1 MEGRIFEGKLFL
13 SAHATADV
21 KKGRVA
27 MDTEKAMKKPE
38 VTGPY
43 EKLITRFCKWAE
55 NRADIRAAVVIGS
68 RARVDHPADEWADL
82 DTVIVTTDPEY
93 YVSSSDWI
101 NNFGRPLL
109 TFIEPTSTGDQKERR
124 VLYERMLDV
133 DFAIFPLEE
142 IRRLIEA
149 GRTDPRIAAQLSNAL
164 GRGIRVLIDKD
175 GITNQ
180 LNSLI
185 ARIEKKGTLS
195 RPSQEE
201 FLELV
206 NDFIYHAVFTAKHL
220 RRGELWWTVTCLNCH
235 MQHLLLRMIEWHALA
250 THDRKYDTWFRGR
263 FLEEWAHPKAVK
275 ALHDSFAHYD
285 SKDVKRALLKVMG
298 LFRLLANETASK
310 LNYPYPEKTD
320 DNVTRWIRKRMSETG
335 KSRN

>member
-1 MEGRIFEGKLFL
+1 
-13 SAHATADV
+13 
-21 KKGRVA
+21 
-27 MDTEKAMKKPE
+27 MDAEKVMKKPE
-38 VTGPY
+38 VTRSY
-43 EKLITRFCKWAE
+43 EELIRRFCKWAE
-55 NRADIRAAVVIGS
+55 NRTDIRAAVVVGS

-93 YVSSSDWI
+93 YVSSSEWI
-101 NNFGRPLL
+101 DNFGRPLL
-109 TFIEPTSTGDQKERR
+109 TFIEPTSTGNQKERR
-124 VLYERMLDV
+124 VLYEKMLDV

-142 IRRLIEA
+142 IQRLIEA
-149 GRTDPRIAAQLSNAL
+149 GRTDTRIAAQLSNAL
-164 GRGIRVLIDKD
+164 GRGMRVLIDKD

-185 ARIEKKGTLS
+185 ARIEKKEAPS

-250 THDRKYDTWFRGR
+250 THDWKYDTWFRGR

-275 ALHDSFAHYD
+275 GLRDAFVRYD
-285 SKDVKRALLKVMG
+285 SKDVKRALLKAMG
-298 LFRLLANETASK
+298 LFRLLATETASK
-310 LNYPYPEKTD
+310 LSYPYPEKAD
-320 DNVTRWIRKRMSETG
+320 ENVARWIRKCMSETG
-335 KSRN
+335 KRRY